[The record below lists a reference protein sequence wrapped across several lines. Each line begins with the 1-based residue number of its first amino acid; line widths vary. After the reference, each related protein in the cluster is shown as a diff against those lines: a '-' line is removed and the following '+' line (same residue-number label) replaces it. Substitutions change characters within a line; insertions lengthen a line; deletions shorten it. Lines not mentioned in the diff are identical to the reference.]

1 MLCENVYKTF
11 THKSNKPDS
20 SHWVS
25 PYDNHLLCTLS
36 PTNLLPTVGYFRFLY
51 VPSSSVKTPLSS
63 QVGNLVFIP
72 AFNVLSSVL
81 SIVFFLRASCCFPAA
96 VKTRSIPP
104 PDPGQPSYR
113 PFYHIRSNERSN
125 ELLLSHNRDSK
136 ERNTVLPPVRQ
147 LNVSDLLRTDLT
159 KVYCWKVS

>member
-1 MLCENVYKTF
+1 MKWFDYQVIWHYHLIISDSAMCNVYKTF

-20 SHWVS
+20 SHWLT

-63 QVGNLVFIP
+63 QVGNLVFIL
-72 AFNVLSSVL
+72 AFYVLCSVL
-81 SIVFFLRASCCFPAA
+81 SIVLFLRASCCFPSA

-104 PDPGQPSYR
+104 PDPGQPWNCLHILTTSGYVR
-113 PFYHIRSNERSN
+113 FTWACPGTFPF
-125 ELLLSHNRDSK
+125 
-136 ERNTVLPPVRQ
+136 Q
-147 LNVSDLLRTDLT
+147 
-159 KVYCWKVS
+159 